1 MNDTELLLNYAVTQ
15 CLYTYTIVRYESLF
29 RIYIEASTVPIIRKE
44 YVNILVDLF
53 KKKGSGDVAKDR
65 LKLLL
70 VSDRANC
77 SPEVMEMIKND
88 IIKVISK
95 YMVIDAE
102 GLDIQITSTESD
114 TNNGSVPAIFANIPI
129 KDMRN
134 SEK

>member
-1 MNDTELLLNYAVTQ
+1 MGLL
-15 CLYTYTIVRYESLF
+15 
-29 RIYIEASTVPIIRKE
+29 
-44 YVNILVDLF
+44 DLF
-53 KKKGSGDVAKDR
+53 KKKGSSDVAKDR

-95 YMVIDAE
+95 YMEIDTD

-114 TNNGSVPAIFANIPI
+114 SNNGSVPAIFANIPI
-129 KDMRN
+129 KDMWWYLETRKFGTCPHAGFGLGFERLLEYITGIEN
-134 SEK
+134 IRDVIPFPRTPNNCEF